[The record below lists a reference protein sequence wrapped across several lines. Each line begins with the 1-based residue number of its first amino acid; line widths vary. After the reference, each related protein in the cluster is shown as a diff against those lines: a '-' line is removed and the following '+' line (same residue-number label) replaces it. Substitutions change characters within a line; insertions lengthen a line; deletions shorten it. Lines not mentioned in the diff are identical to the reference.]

1 MATIKL
7 TGLNASTG
15 RQATAGD
22 NDTVD
27 LAGSLTIGNNVDDA
41 VVFNAEIDSHFIP
54 DDDNTY
60 DLGSAS
66 KKWRYGYFEQIN
78 AKQRDVKLSKYTESG
93 SNMRFIRFNSTG
105 VAGNKN
111 CGQNSIIVA
120 PADGSLLSLTIR
132 CEALAR
138 STDITFHKAGD
149 GFVLPSNETTGDSY
163 RPMPV
168 VETENVDID
177 TINKSFVVNF
187 SSATFTAG
195 EILAVSIDPTN
206 APDDVNITTVWL
218 FDWNS

>member
-66 KKWRYGYFEQIN
+66 KRWRYGYFDIVN
-78 AKQRDVKLSKYTESG
+78 SNQRDIKLSYYNYSG
-93 SNMRFIRFNSTG
+93 TDQRFIRFNSTG
-105 VAGNKN
+105 VSSGTGGGVNAV
-111 CGQNSIIVA
+111 IVA
-120 PADGSLLSLTIR
+120 PADGSLLSVVIR
-132 CEALAR
+132 TKNAGGNTSIA
-138 STDITFHKAGD
+138 FHKASNSTP
-149 GFVLPSNETTGDSY
+149 LPINPWAATETQ
-163 RPMPV
+163 
-168 VETENVDID
+168 
-177 TINKSFVVNF
+177 VVNISAGSTTF
-187 SSATFTAG
+187 QADFTSSTFNLG
-195 EILAVSIDPTN
+195 DILGVSITPTSGL
-206 APDDVNITTVWL
+206 DDVNITTVWL